1 MDILIL
7 GHKGYLGSYLY
18 EHIDSDILE
27 NRNVYNNGK
36 CYDYIIN
43 CIGKVNLEYC
53 EKNERESE
61 ECNLQIAEDITSLY
75 PSSKIISFSSY
86 YVYDDEGRCTEDS
99 KVTYKYNYTRHKL
112 LSEKIVSLAGGV
124 SFRVGKLFGNESKNS
139 NRLTGY
145 ILDNKEAKL
154 DNVLFNPASTRQV
167 LDVIKWELDNDKLTG
182 VYNLANKET
191 CTHYEY
197 GVYLNSLL
205 GNKKTIINATKMP
218 RIFHNYGKFA
228 MSLSKIQRIVKLR
241 SWKQDLKNFVENYV

>member
-1 MDILIL
+1 
-7 GHKGYLGSYLY
+7 
-18 EHIDSDILE
+18 
-27 NRNVYNNGK
+27 NGK
-36 CYDYIIN
+36 RYDYIIN

-53 EKNERESE
+53 EENPKESQKS
-61 ECNLQIAEDITSLY
+61 NLQIIKGITSSY
-75 PSSKIISFSSY
+75 PSSKIINFSSY

-99 KVTYKYNYTRHKL
+99 KVTYKYNYTKHKL
-112 LSEKIVSLAGGV
+112 FAEKIVSLTGGV

-145 ILDNKEAKL
+145 ILDNKEAEL

-167 LDVIKWELDNDKLTG
+167 LDVIRWELDNSKLKG
-182 VYNLANKET
+182 VYNLANKGA

-205 GNKKTIINATKMP
+205 GNKKTILNVTKMP
-218 RIFHNYGKFA
+218 RIFHNYGKFV
-228 MSLSKIQRIVKLR
+228 MSLEKIEQIVKLR